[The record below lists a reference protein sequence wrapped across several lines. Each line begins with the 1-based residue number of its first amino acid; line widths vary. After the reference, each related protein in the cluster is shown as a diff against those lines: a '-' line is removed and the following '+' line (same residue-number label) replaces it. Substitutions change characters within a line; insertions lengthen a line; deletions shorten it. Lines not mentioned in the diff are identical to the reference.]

1 MKINRKKLD
10 LITIYTNFSHA
21 ETIQNMEDLIR
32 VKENLEDVIIDLKEI
47 SMYDEDIVN
56 EIATIKE
63 QISYLNQNIRTLE
76 DAILCHESKMFQ
88 KMTANNKFAKV
99 CLN

>member
-21 ETIQNMEDLIR
+21 ETIENMKDLIR

>member
-1 MKINRKKLD
+1 MNINRKILD
-10 LITIYTNFSHA
+10 LVTIYRNFSHA

-32 VKENLEDVIIDLKEI
+32 VKENLEDVIVDLKEI
-47 SMYDEDIVN
+47 SMYDEDTIN

>member
-1 MKINRKKLD
+1 MKINRTILD
-10 LITIYTNFSHA
+10 LVTIYTKFSHA
-21 ETIQNMEDLIR
+21 ETTDILVGLMSA
-32 VKENLEDVIIDLKEI
+32 KEEFEDVISDLED
-47 SMYDEDIVN
+47 SANYDEDIAN

-63 QISYLNQNIRTLE
+63 QISYLNQNIKTLE

-88 KMTANNKFAKV
+88 KVKANNKVAKV

>member
-1 MKINRKKLD
+1 
-10 LITIYTNFSHA
+10 
-21 ETIQNMEDLIR
+21 MENLIR
-32 VKENLEDVIIDLKEI
+32 VKENLEDVIVDLKEI
-47 SMYDEDIVN
+47 SMYDEDTIN